1 MPAGSQ
7 QENFSSRA
15 NLVPVPTLVRDA
27 AGNAVYGL
35 VAEDFTITDDGTA
48 QLVHM
53 DVPMEPDPISLAIVF
68 ECGRRASRE
77 FDRIRGL
84 AAMLDPVLSGARNQA
99 SLLLFDSQLH
109 LVEDFNNHS
118 ELIEH
123 QLAELRPGDR
133 GAAILDAVAYAVRML
148 ARRQGHDRVLLLIS
162 ESRDHG
168 SRFAK
173 LDEVVRLIDENNV
186 SVYALPF
193 SPYLS
198 QQDDVLRGAN
208 RDEWRPNI
216 DVVEKFAA
224 LHQSLRNNVPKTLT
238 WLTGGEYETFHTRSG
253 FESHMLSFTNH
264 LESRYRLSF
273 DPKNP
278 HPGFHEI
285 GVRLRQ
291 ASPGESLVYRHGY
304 WAGEMNR

>member
-1 MPAGSQ
+1 
-7 QENFSSRA
+7 
-15 NLVPVPTLVRDA
+15 
-27 AGNAVYGL
+27 
-35 VAEDFTITDDGTA
+35 
-48 QLVHM
+48 
-53 DVPMEPDPISLAIVF
+53 
-68 ECGRRASRE
+68 
-77 FDRIRGL
+77 
-84 AAMLDPVLSGARNQA
+84 
-99 SLLLFDSQLH
+99 
-109 LVEDFNNHS
+109 
-118 ELIEH
+118 
-123 QLAELRPGDR
+123 
-133 GAAILDAVAYAVRML
+133 
-148 ARRQGHDRVLLLIS
+148 
-162 ESRDHG
+162 
-168 SRFAK
+168 
-173 LDEVVRLIDENNV
+173 VRLIDENNV